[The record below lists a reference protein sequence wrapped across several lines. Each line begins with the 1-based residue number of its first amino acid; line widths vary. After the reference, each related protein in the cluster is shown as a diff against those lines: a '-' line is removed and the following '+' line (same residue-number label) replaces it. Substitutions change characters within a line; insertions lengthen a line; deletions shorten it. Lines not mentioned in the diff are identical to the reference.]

1 MPQVKLYN
9 QIGDETGTLE
19 LNQKIFGIEK
29 VKPEI
34 VHQVV
39 TALLAGKRNTVAS
52 TKTRAEVRGGGKKPW
67 QQKGTGR
74 ARAGSIRSPL
84 WRGGG
89 ITFGPTANRNYE
101 KKLNRKVKT
110 LGLFSV
116 LTDKLKGQKLFVLE
130 NFDVTEPKTREVA
143 KKITELS
150 GKLSGFGRK
159 VLVVTATKNENL
171 VTAAKNMPN
180 VKVTMAGNLNILDLL
195 ASDTLII
202 LKDAFPIIEKTYL
215 KTN

>member
-1 MPQVKLYN
+1 MVV
-9 QIGDETGTLE
+9 
-19 LNQKIFGIEK
+19 GIRSSQRGS
-29 VKPEI
+29 I
-34 VHQVV
+34 AH
-39 TALLAGKRNTVAS
+39 S
-52 TKTRAEVRGGGKKPW
+52 KTRGEVRGGGKKPW